1 MAPFDNQ
8 NTNQPGGQFR
18 QGQDFSGS
26 LNDMLAPG
34 SQYKQ
39 MLAPYQQ
46 MAQKLTSPYATMNQ
60 NSWLA
65 KNHPQVAGVLDNAFL
80 TAGMTPQA
88 QGPEGVGGGISRMM
102 QGLMGGQQFQ
112 RQRMIQQAMLPYQ
125 MMQPMLQSAD
135 TMSQIGER
143 RAMLPF
149 RMAQERRYDAQSD
162 MYYNRMMQGD
172 RQKALAGPDMV
183 DDKGNAWSRVFD
195 PTIGAV

>member
-34 SQYKQ
+34 SQYQQ

-46 MAQKLTSPYATMNQ
+46 MAQKFTSPYATMNQ

-65 KNHPQVAGVLDNAFL
+65 QNHPHLAGMLDNAFL
-80 TAGMTPQA
+80 TAGSTPSP

-112 RQRMIQQAMLPYQ
+112 RQRMMQQAMMPYQ
-125 MMQPMLQSAD
+125 MLSQSLQPMD
-135 TMSQIGER
+135 IMSQI
-143 RAMLPF
+143 
-149 RMAQERRYDAQSD
+149 QERHGSALRAEAYNEAMVNRFGPGGLESQKVDIAQQRADQAKYGRQLSD
-162 MYYNRMMQGD
+162 
-172 RQKALAGPDMV
+172 P
-183 DDKGNAWSRVFD
+183 
-195 PTIGAV
+195 